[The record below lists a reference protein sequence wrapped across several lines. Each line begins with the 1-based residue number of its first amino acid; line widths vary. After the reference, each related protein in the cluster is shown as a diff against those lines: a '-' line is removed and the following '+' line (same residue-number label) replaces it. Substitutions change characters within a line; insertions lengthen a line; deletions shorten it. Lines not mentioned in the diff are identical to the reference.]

1 MISVEQHK
9 LTVGTESML
18 FEAVRIAGGHV
29 RTLAVTDMLSSPES
43 ELCGLQW
50 KK

>member
-1 MISVEQHK
+1 MEQHE
-9 LTVGTESML
+9 LTVGTESMQ

-29 RTLAVTDMLSSPES
+29 RTLAVADMLSSPES

>member
-1 MISVEQHK
+1 MEQHE
-9 LTVGTESML
+9 LTVGTESTQ